1 MVYVIAYRL
10 HTHLLHFRQVHL
22 RQRTRGVSGLFTIQQ
37 MRIENINANAPAIG
51 IISAR
56 NAGIDCVTCF
66 EVIDCV
72 YI

>member
-22 RQRTRGVSGLFTIQQ
+22 RQRTRGVSGLFTIQH
-37 MRIENINANAPAIG
+37 MRIENIKANAPAIG

-56 NAGIDCVTCF
+56 NAGIDCMTCF
-66 EVIDCV
+66 EVLVCV